1 MLRCMTELLEAL
13 HAPLLEEVSG
23 LELAPEGLRG
33 QLDLRYGLLSFQI
46 DHDDD
51 AEVLRVGVR
60 LPPPVGA
67 GPEFL
72 IWCLALNAQS
82 WDAKVGLEESGFLL
96 VHVDLPASASLVE
109 ADVELLREDI
119 IESIDDIAELI
130 DDSLCTYLLE
140 RKLGTPTQIERWSG
154 EQE

>member
-1 MLRCMTELLEAL
+1 MSELLEAL
-13 HAPLLEEVSG
+13 HPPLLEEVSG
-23 LELAPEGLRG
+23 LELHPEGMRG

-46 DHDDD
+46 DHDEESS
-51 AEVLRVGVR
+51 AVRVGVR

-72 IWCLALNAQS
+72 VWCLSLNAQS
-82 WDAKVGLEESGFLL
+82 WNAKLALDDSGFLL
-96 VHVDLPASASLVE
+96 VHVDLPADGDEV
-109 ADVELLREDI
+109 DELRDDI

-130 DDSLCTYLLE
+130 DDSLCAYLLE
-140 RKLGTPTQIERWSG
+140 RKLGTPAQVERWSG